1 MQLIKVLVAVAA
13 PVTVSA
19 VAVSGQTH
27 KLRAAPPQPTPGSMV
42 TSFHF
47 DQQLIV
53 CNAYPSTSAMTLTRN
68 SQESLVDTKRPLRF
82 RECRKFNTEL
92 KAHDKLDLAL
102 LGLEIH
108 GTFEV
113 GSLPSS
119 DAVLLLVLQRRD
131 KSRLVSFQSFA
142 FPTLSESNEAQVAV
156 IDAFK
161 SNSSHAAHL
170 KMEDHLMA
178 GQEKAVTKRVE
189 ELNFDRVYTVEEG
202 IYDASVTGRMAN
214 KVVNLAKQQSF
225 VVLRTGEEGHFPESL
240 VVFPE
245 VALKAGAIQAGT
257 LFALL
262 ASAIGVLFA
271 A

>member
-1 MQLIKVLVAVAA
+1 MQLIKVLVALAA
-13 PVTVSA
+13 PVTVCA
-19 VAVSGQTH
+19 VAVSDQTN
-27 KLRAAPPQPTPGSMV
+27 KLRAAPPQPAVGSMV

-53 CNAYPSTSAMTLTRN
+53 CNAYPSTSVMTLTRN
-68 SQESLVDTKRPLRF
+68 SQEPLADTKRPLRF
-82 RECRKFNTEL
+82 RECRKFDTQL

-113 GSLPSS
+113 GSLPAS

-131 KSRLVSFQSFA
+131 RSHLVSFQSFA
-142 FPTLSESNEAQVAV
+142 FPTVTESNEAQVAV

-161 SNSSHAAHL
+161 GNKSLAAHL
-170 KMEDHLMA
+170 RMEDHLMS
-178 GQEKAVTKRVE
+178 GQEKTVTKRVE

-202 IYDASVTGRMAN
+202 IYDASVTGRKAN
-214 KVVNLAKQQSF
+214 KVLNLAKQQNF

-240 VVFPE
+240 VLFPE
-245 VALKAGAIQAGT
+245 VALKAGAVQAHAYFG
-257 LFALL
+257 LFA
-262 ASAIGVLFA
+262 SVIGVLLA